1 MTGLSLIE
9 SFFST
14 LGAAV
19 ATSSTFPPASFTAFR
34 APFVRPMPCMVN
46 FLVTSPERNILA
58 FKDILG
64 IKFAA
69 FNVSKSTIP
78 FSSLFNSLVLTFAL

>member
-1 MTGLSLIE
+1 LS
-9 SFFST
+9 
-14 LGAAV
+14 A
-19 ATSSTFPPASFTAFR
+19 ATSSTFPPASLTAFR
-34 APFVRPMPCMVN
+34 APFVILIPCIVN

-69 FNVSKSTIP
+69 FKESRSTTPLSKFI
-78 FSSLFNSLVLTFAL
+78 